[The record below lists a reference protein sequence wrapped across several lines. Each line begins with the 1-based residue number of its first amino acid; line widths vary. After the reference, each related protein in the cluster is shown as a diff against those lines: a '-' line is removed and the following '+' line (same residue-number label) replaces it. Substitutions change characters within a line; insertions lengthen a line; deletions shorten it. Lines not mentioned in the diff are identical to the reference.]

1 MSFHERL
8 KEERER
14 LGYTQPAFA
23 ALAGATKQAQ
33 LKWEKGET
41 SPNAAAL
48 SAWALA
54 GLNLLYVFMGVRA
67 EIHDHLGR
75 IRTVAEL
82 AKGINGTDLEKAEI
96 ATSLYAQ
103 LVNPAPTADEIK
115 AMNDAFADAVPVL
128 RNAAMAVL
136 NSDPNGG
143 VIRRSEDIKARVRE
157 KLKTQ

>member
-48 SAWALA
+48 SAWSQV
-54 GLNLLYVFMGVRA
+54 GLNLLYVFTGIQT
-67 EIHDHLGR
+67 EILDHLGR
-75 IRTVAEL
+75 VRTVAEL
-82 AKGINGTDLEKAEI
+82 TKDINGTDLEKAEI

-103 LVNPAPTADEIK
+103 LVNPVPSTDEIK
-115 AMNDAFADAVPVL
+115 LLTDAYTDASPVL

-136 NSDPNGG
+136 QSDPNSGMLKK
-143 VIRRSEDIKARVRE
+143 SEELKTRVGD
-157 KLKTQ
+157 KLKT